1 MQLMHCQTIC
11 PVLTSIMDDA
21 EEDNN
26 ESTDDSPP
34 VGNPDTGQGDN
45 IGDNTD
51 NDNTEEQEPQS
62 KTMNGIDVSNYQR
75 GLDLSKVDI
84 DFVII
89 KATEGTS
96 LVMDTCDG
104 FYQQAK
110 QLGIHRGIYH
120 FARPEYNSAEAEA
133 AYFLKHT
140 QGYRNDAIMALDW
153 ESPGCTDPNWALTWL
168 NYVYNQTG
176 VRPLIYMSDSVARNQ
191 NWTNVIA
198 ADYGLWVAKYRDYE
212 PDYNFD
218 MSNAGSDPTG
228 GSWPFY
234 AMWQWTS
241 SGRLDGY
248 SGNLDCNIF
257 YGSVNAWNA
266 YAGIK

>member
-1 MQLMHCQTIC
+1 
-11 PVLTSIMDDA
+11 
-21 EEDNN
+21 
-26 ESTDDSPP
+26 
-34 VGNPDTGQGDN
+34 
-45 IGDNTD
+45 
-51 NDNTEEQEPQS
+51 
-62 KTMNGIDVSNYQR
+62 
-75 GLDLSKVDI
+75 
-84 DFVII
+84 
-89 KATEGTS
+89 
-96 LVMDTCDG
+96 
-104 FYQQAK
+104 
-110 QLGIHRGIYH
+110 
-120 FARPEYNSAEAEA
+120 
-133 AYFLKHT
+133 
-140 QGYRNDAIMALDW
+140 
-153 ESPGCTDPNWALTWL
+153 
-168 NYVYNQTG
+168 
-176 VRPLIYMSDSVARNQ
+176 MSDSVARNQ

-218 MSNAGSDPTG
+218 MSNVGSDPTG